1 MQPKESLSSSALP
14 FREDRAM
21 RNANTLPDANILHG
35 GRA

>member
-1 MQPKESLSSSALP
+1 MQPTEPFSSSALP

-21 RNANTLPDANILHG
+21 RNANTLPDANILPG